1 MNCLDSSFIID
12 FLDPEKKH
20 HKQAVEWMKEN
31 KDDKLATTP
40 ICAFEVLR
48 GAVRIQQNR
57 KQVESFLM
65 GLIIPGFGFEE
76 AVTAAETD
84 AELHSKGDP
93 LSARD
98 TLIASQ
104 ARRHNYTLI
113 TRDDDFNNVPGLDVV
128 IYSE

>member
-12 FLDPEKKH
+12 FLDGEKEH

-31 KDDKLATTP
+31 KDKALATTP

-48 GAVRIQQNR
+48 GAARIQQNG
-57 KQVESFLM
+57 KQVEFFLM
-65 GLIIPGFGFEE
+65 ALTIPEFGFEE

-84 AELHSKGDP
+84 AELHSKGES

-113 TRDDDFNNVPGLDVV
+113 TRDEDFKDVPGLDVV
-128 IYSE
+128 VYSE